1 LAFSL
6 SLPPYTEKS
15 RELSLSAQLVDKLI
29 DKLSGFE
36 KGSVG
41 FREKGT

>member
-1 LAFSL
+1 MK
-6 SLPPYTEKS
+6 YKS
-15 RELSLSAQLVDKLI
+15 IKTAVNPRFQLVDKLI

>member
-1 LAFSL
+1 LPKSL
-6 SLPPYTEKS
+6 FKNAE
-15 RELSLSAQLVDKLI
+15 RSADFFGGLQLVDKLI